1 MTEKCAPREEG
12 NVETKSAEEASNN
25 DEEYSESSDSTAQ
38 KTARIHD
45 NLAGIKRKGEGG
57 N

>member
-45 NLAGIKRKGEGG
+45 NLAGIKLKRKG
-57 N
+57 